1 MTNSDIGKTYKDH
14 LKISRKKVPE
24 IALLPGAPERVHEI
38 CKFLKKT
45 EIIGQNR
52 EFTTAVG
59 KYKGINLTIC
69 STGIGG
75 TSAEIALVELKKR
88 GIKKA
93 IRIGTSGGI
102 QENMSPG
109 DLVILSACAKYSGTC
124 DSLVPLNYPAV
135 SDYEIIMA
143 LIEGSETTE
152 SKYHIGI
159 GASVDSFYGTKLNLL
174 NKNIKT
180 TPIFEQLKIFR
191 QLNILQLDMES
202 ATLFTL
208 GSILNIKVGSICTIG
223 GNLFKKYESHDI
235 SNENAIVS
243 ALEAVVNLYQW
254 NMLSERYKVGFKPS
268 LLGIKGDENNE

>member
-1 MTNSDIGKTYKDH
+1 MTNSDKGKTYKDH
-14 LKISRKKVPE
+14 LRISRKKVPE

-38 CKFLKKT
+38 CRFLKKP
-45 EIIGQNR
+45 EIIGENR

-59 KYKGINLTIC
+59 KYKGVDLTVC

-88 GIKKA
+88 GINKA

-102 QENMSPG
+102 QESMIPG

-135 SDYEIIMA
+135 SNYEILMA
-143 LIEGSETTE
+143 LIEGCEVTK

-180 TPIFEQLKIFR
+180 TPIYEQLKIFK

-223 GNLFKKYESHDI
+223 GNLFKKYESHEI
-235 SNENAIVS
+235 SNENAITS
-243 ALEAVVNLYQW
+243 ALEAVVNLQQW
-254 NMLSERYKVGFKPS
+254 DMLAKRYMVGFKPS
-268 LLGIKGDENNE
+268 LLGIKGCDKYE